1 MNKELDN
8 LYNLNINNL
17 KDFYTIPDAD
27 QNQIK
32 AQDILKIINESI
44 EDFHNLENYEQDKL
58 FQQLDIL
65 YSIIKNILNSNKD
78 KEIFKNN
85 DEAFLKILSLMK
97 RSKEKGYKDYQSLFE
112 QIFKILVYNLENSSD
127 IYDKITD
134 FIAEDFK
141 QDPKKEIDINLD
153 TLAEQTNYSSAVK
166 DLLNNKE
173 LLKAITELYSD
184 KDLSIQRRRHIS
196 NIYNNLTKNTYNVDN
211 IIQDNPEFIKT

>member
-1 MNKELDN
+1 
-8 LYNLNINNL
+8 
-17 KDFYTIPDAD
+17 
-27 QNQIK
+27 
-32 AQDILKIINESI
+32 
-44 EDFHNLENYEQDKL
+44 
-58 FQQLDIL
+58 
-65 YSIIKNILNSNKD
+65 
-78 KEIFKNN
+78 
-85 DEAFLKILSLMK
+85 MK
-97 RSKEKGYKDYQSLFE
+97 TSKEKGYKDSQSLFE

-211 IIQDNPEFIKT
+211 IIQDNPEFIKTLISKLSRAENSIKEKENLDIANNELKIF